1 MITEIIQTILTVVR
15 EETRRLIPTFRWAT
29 VQSTAPLRVRFDEA
43 TTPLPVTP
51 STIVSALQPGDRVL
65 ALIWNARV
73 TVLGRAGGVPD
84 TGWVPFAPSPACQ
97 VHAGQQPMYRVR
109 DGVLY
114 MRGAVSLKSGEF
126 GTGYI
131 AVSESL
137 SVLAGVSNL
146 DWKTSVN
153 LAGAGARL
161 PLRGYVHAS
170 TQEIMVAAVSN
181 TVLTPS
187 TYTTLNGFSGMDLTD

>member
-1 MITEIIQTILTVVR
+1 MADIAVMIRKQVVDAV
-15 EETRRLIPTFRWAT
+15 PTFRWAT
-29 VQSTAPLRVRFDEA
+29 VTGANPLRIRFDGE
-43 TTPLPVTP
+43 TDPLPITP
-51 STIVSALQPGDRVL
+51 DALVNPPVGARVFVL
-65 ALIWNARV
+65 HWMRRV
-73 TVLGRAGGVPD
+73 TVLGRAGGIPD
-84 TGWVPFAPSPACQ
+84 TGWVPFDPSPACQ

-131 AVSESL
+131 AVSEPL

-170 TQEIMVAAVSN
+170 TQEIMVAAVSDA
-181 TVLTPS
+181 VLTPS
-187 TYTTLNGFSGMDLTD
+187 TYATLNGFSGMDLTD